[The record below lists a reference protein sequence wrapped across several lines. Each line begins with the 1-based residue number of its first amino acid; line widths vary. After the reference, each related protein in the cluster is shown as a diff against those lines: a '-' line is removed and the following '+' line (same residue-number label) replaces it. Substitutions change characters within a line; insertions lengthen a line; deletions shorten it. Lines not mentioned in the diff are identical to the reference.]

1 MDVVPSY
8 ELSSDHTPVIATR
21 STEVVI
27 KKNTPRLHNRKT
39 NWTDCQTKNEEA
51 IHLHTSLKS
60 PEELDTALTNFT
72 SILKEA
78 ALQATPILT
87 TQARS
92 ANISSEIK
100 KKIIADKIKARKTW
114 QKVMLHQTELH
125 TTGSPI
131 N

>member
-8 ELSSDHTPVIATR
+8 DLSSDHTSVIATI

-27 KKNTPRLHNRKT
+27 MKTTPRLHNRKT
-39 NWTDCQTKNEEA
+39 NWTDYQTKIEEA
-51 IHLHTSLKS
+51 INLHTSLKS

-78 ALQATPILT
+78 AQQATPILT

-92 ANISSEIK
+92 VNSPSEIK
-100 KKIIADKIKARKTW
+100 KPYNR
-114 QKVMLHQTELH
+114 
-125 TTGSPI
+125 
-131 N
+131 